1 MRSLRCS
8 PAPSIWATW
17 WPNLSAG
24 PQTAPLEVRPIALVA
39 AGLLV
44 TALVAASVTLAVLQL
59 QSRTNT
65 QQVNLRSGVTIL
77 EDSAIV
83 QAAAKARPAVVS
95 VVTQQPPSLSRGSGY
110 LATTDGY
117 IVTNIDVIAGAGAMT
132 VLVPGDAAA
141 HDARLV
147 DYDCQTGVAVIKI
160 DKVSGLPTLA
170 FADPT
175 ALVQGQ
181 LIVAVGGP
189 VEGGVVTP
197 GYVSAMHQVVSIV
210 NPSSAQHPLE
220 LSDTILTSSV
230 INAGTAGGPMLNVGG
245 QVVGIAMQSQPSTET
260 NGFGLNVAD
269 VQDDV
274 QQILQTGQVV
284 VSSLGAT
291 GTDLSPELAPL
302 SGLPVGSQLVSL
314 DSGGPAA
321 SAGLRPGDVVTQLDD
336 VKLDAAHPLRLLLR
350 SRFHPNQRVTVTYSR
365 GGASSQVQL
374 TLTGQ
379 HPTCS

>member
-1 MRSLRCS
+1 M
-8 PAPSIWATW
+8 
-17 WPNLSAG
+17 
-24 PQTAPLEVRPIALVA
+24 LVA

-44 TALVAASVTLAVLQL
+44 SGLVAAGVTLAVLRFE
-59 QSRTNT
+59 SRTNT
-65 QQVNLRSGVTIL
+65 QQVNLRSGVTIA

-83 QAAAKARPAVVS
+83 QAAARARPAVVS
-95 VVTQQPPSLSRGSGY
+95 VVTQQQPNLTRGSGY

-117 IVTNIDVIAGAGAMT
+117 IVTNIAVVAGSGAMT
-132 VLVPGDAAA
+132 VLVPGDAKGHA
-141 HDARLV
+141 ARLI

-160 DKVSGLPTLA
+160 DQVSGLPTLA

-181 LIVAVGGP
+181 VIVAVGGP
-189 VEGGVVTP
+189 YEGGAITP
-197 GYVSAMHQVVSIV
+197 GYVSAMHRLASIPSPSLGQKVV
-210 NPSSAQHPLE
+210 E
-220 LSDTILTSSV
+220 LSDTIQTSAV
-230 INAGTAGGPMLNVGG
+230 IGAGTAGGPLLNVGG
-245 QVVGIAMQSQPSTET
+245 QVVGIAMQSQASTGT

-291 GTDLSPELAPL
+291 GTDVSPELAML
-302 SGLPVGSQLVSL
+302 SGLPVGSQVVTI
-314 DSGGPAA
+314 DKAGPAA
-321 SAGLRPGDVVTQLDD
+321 TAGLLPGDVITQLDD
-336 VKLDAAHPLRLLLR
+336 VKLDASHPLQLLLR

-365 GGASSQVQL
+365 AGASTQTQL
-374 TLTGQ
+374 TLSGQ

>member
-1 MRSLRCS
+1 M
-8 PAPSIWATW
+8 
-17 WPNLSAG
+17 
-24 PQTAPLEVRPIALVA
+24 
-39 AGLLV
+39 
-44 TALVAASVTLAVLQL
+44 LQL

-65 QQVNLRSGVTIL
+65 QQVNLRSGVTIA

-95 VVTQQPPSLSRGSGY
+95 VVTQQLPTLSRGSGY

-117 IVTNIDVIAGAGAMT
+117 IVTNIDVIAGAGTMT
-132 VLVPGDAAA
+132 VLVPGDPAA

-189 VEGGVVTP
+189 FEGGAVTP
-197 GYVSAMHQVVSIV
+197 GYVSAMHQVVSIA
-210 NPSSAQHPLE
+210 NPSTAPRSLE

-230 INAGTAGGPMLNVGG
+230 ISAGTAGGPMLNVGG
-245 QVVGIAMQSQPSTET
+245 QVIGIAMQSQPSTQT

-274 QQILQTGQVV
+274 QQILQTGQ
-284 VSSLGAT
+284 
-291 GTDLSPELAPL
+291 
-302 SGLPVGSQLVSL
+302 
-314 DSGGPAA
+314 
-321 SAGLRPGDVVTQLDD
+321 GDVITQLDD

-350 SRFHPNQRVTVTYSR
+350 SRFHPNQKVTVTYSR
-365 GGASSQVQL
+365 GGASSQAQV

>member
-1 MRSLRCS
+1 
-8 PAPSIWATW
+8 
-17 WPNLSAG
+17 
-24 PQTAPLEVRPIALVA
+24 VRPILLVA

-44 TALVAASVTLAVLQL
+44 TALVAAGVTLAVLQL

-65 QQVNLRSGVTIL
+65 QQVNLRSGVTIS

-83 QAAAKARPAVVS
+83 QAAARARPAVVS
-95 VVTQQPPSLSRGSGY
+95 VVTQEQPTLSRGSGY
-110 LATTDGY
+110 LVTTDGY
-117 IVTNIDVIAGAGAMT
+117 IVTNIDVIGGAGAMI
-132 VLVPGDAAA
+132 VLVPGDPAA

-189 VEGGVVTP
+189 FEGGAVTP
-197 GYVSAMHQVVSIV
+197 GYVSAMHRVVSIA
-210 NPSSAQHPLE
+210 NPSAAQQSLQ

-230 INAGTAGGPMLNVGG
+230 ISAGTAGGPMLNVGG
-245 QVVGIAMQSQPSTET
+245 QVIAIAMQSQPSTQT

-284 VSSLGAT
+284 VSSLGLT
-291 GTDLSPELAPL
+291 STDISPELASL
-302 SGLPVGSQLVSL
+302 SGLPAGSQLLSV
-314 DSGGPAA
+314 DKGGPAA
-321 SAGLRPGDVVTQLDD
+321 SAGLQLGDIITQLDD

-350 SRFHPNQRVTVTYSR
+350 SRFHPNQKVTVTYSR
-365 GGASSQVQL
+365 GGASSQAQL
-374 TLTGQ
+374 TLIAQ